1 MALRRMSPVAS
12 CAALLS
18 VAVGLAGCSRAPEGG
33 SAAPTAGRGSAAAVS
48 TSFLPALPD
57 GVAEL
62 KFADFY
68 RMPVGPRGLEYTERL
83 LSLRGKK
90 VRVLGY
96 MVRQSL
102 PSPRTLLLS
111 PRPMTL
117 HEDEYG
123 FCDDLPPQLL
133 HVLTPE
139 TESPDVPFTPGVL
152 LLTGRLDLGPR
163 QEPDGRVS
171 HVRLF
176 LDPPAS
182 KAGTRG

>member
-1 MALRRMSPVAS
+1 MLLRRMASAAS
-12 CAALLS
+12 CAAL
-18 VAVGLAGCSRAPEGG
+18 VAVAAGLAACSRAPEDAPAVL
-33 SAAPTAGRGSAAAVS
+33 AAGKNPAAAVS
-48 TSFLPALPD
+48 TSVPALPD

-68 RMPVGPRGLEYTERL
+68 LMPVGPRGLEYTDRL

-96 MVRQSL
+96 MVRQSQ
-102 PSPRTLLLS
+102 PVPRTLLLS
-111 PRPMTL
+111 ARPMTL

-123 FCDDLPPQLL
+123 FCDDLPPQIL

-139 TESPDVPFTPGVL
+139 AEAPSVPFTPGVL

-163 QEPDGRVS
+163 QEQDGRVS

-176 LDPPAS
+176 LDPPAPRT
-182 KAGTRG
+182 GTRG

>member
-1 MALRRMSPVAS
+1 MAIGSMHPVAY
-12 CAALLS
+12 CAASLV
-18 VAVGLAGCSRAPEGG
+18 VAAGIAGCSRAPEGR
-33 SAAPTAGRGSAAAVS
+33 SAAEAGHQGSPAAVTGS
-48 TSFLPALPD
+48 LPTLPS

-68 RMPVGPRGLEYTERL
+68 RLPVGSRGLEYTDRL
-83 LSLRGKK
+83 VSLSGKK

-96 MVRQSL
+96 MVRQSK
-102 PSPRTLLLS
+102 PVPRTLLLS
-111 PRPMTL
+111 PVPMTL

-123 FCDDLPPQLL
+123 FCDDLPPQIL

-139 TESPDVPFTPGVL
+139 TEPPDVPFTPGVL
-152 LLTGRLDLGPR
+152 LLIGRLDIGPR

-176 LDPPAS
+176 LDPPAPNVGRRS
-182 KAGTRG
+182 